1 MCERMNFQYFCDIEC
16 ATLDSSGLPLDNR
29 LSWENFKG
37 KLVGSANTFSIKSCI
52 IFTFLFFIIDRILLN
67 R

>member
-29 LSWENFKG
+29 LSWEDFKG
-37 KLVGSANTFSIKSCI
+37 KLVSGANTLSIKLVI
-52 IFTFLFFIIDRILLN
+52 ISTILYHSVFLLIR
-67 R
+67 